1 MNADKYAD
9 YVYRFHFTSYP
20 VVYFY
25 RKGDAMLQPIIDH
38 GDMDIYALHDF
49 VDDQLDAFYG
59 GDL

>member
-1 MNADKYAD
+1 
-9 YVYRFHFTSYP
+9 
-20 VVYFY
+20 
-25 RKGDAMLQPIIDH
+25 MLQPIIYH